1 MVRDDGRGT
10 NGIKVW
16 KTQNGDGLKL
26 VSKYNTKVSILW
38 DNRDNH
44 SAWLKDANTIVVMH
58 GENTYEF
65 NKQ

>member
-1 MVRDDGRGT
+1 MVRDDGRDTDGYR
-10 NGIKVW
+10 VW

-38 DNRDNH
+38 DNRDTH

-58 GENTYEF
+58 GANTYEF